1 MNMLQPNILVLKEG
15 TENRQGKEQ
24 IVSNINA
31 CQAIVEVVKTTL
43 GPRGMDKMI
52 LDENSTTISNDG
64 ATIIKLLNIEHPAA
78 KSLADVAMSQ
88 DNEVGDGTTSVMIF
102 AGELLKEAKQFIEDG
117 MSPQVII
124 NGYWNALQSAREKLA
139 ECAIKIDEKSQSEKR
154 KLLKCC
160 AETSM
165 NSKLIANYKEFFSEM
180 IVNAVEKLDD
190 YLDKDL
196 IGIKHV
202 TGGSI
207 TDSFLVDGVAF
218 KKTFSYAGFEQ
229 QPKKFENPKI
239 IILNVELELKAEKD
253 NAEVR
258 IEKPEEYQNIV
269 DAEWK
274 IILNKLENIYNSKAQ
289 VVLSKLPIGDIA
301 TQYFADRGIFC
312 AGRVPA
318 EDIVRVSKAT
328 GAMLLQ
334 TCNDINERSL
344 GTCGLFEEKQIGAE
358 RYNLFSNCP
367 KSKTATIILRG
378 GAEQFIEETERSIN
392 DAVMV
397 VRRATKA
404 TSIVPGGGAIEMELS
419 KHVRKFGMGINGKEQ
434 IVVLG
439 FARALECIPRT
450 LAANSGLDAVEIV
463 NKLRQKHDDK
473 DNEINNF
480 GVNCFEGGIVD
491 TYSQFVWEPTMLK
504 DNILNS
510 ATEAACSIISV
521 DQTVKNPK
529 SEQAQQ
535 DEKKR
540 ALQRANK
547 LKAAKQRN
555 QPKK

>member
-1 MNMLQPNILVLKEG
+1 M
-15 TENRQGKEQ
+15 
-24 IVSNINA
+24 
-31 CQAIVEVVKTTL
+31 
-43 GPRGMDKMI
+43 
-52 LDENSTTISNDG
+52 
-64 ATIIKLLNIEHPAA
+64 
-78 KSLADVAMSQ
+78 
-88 DNEVGDGTTSVMIF
+88 
-102 AGELLKEAKQFIEDG
+102 
-117 MSPQVII
+117 
-124 NGYWNALQSAREKLA
+124 
-139 ECAIKIDEKSQSEKR
+139 
-154 KLLKCC
+154 
-160 AETSM
+160 
-165 NSKLIANYKEFFSEM
+165 
-180 IVNAVEKLDD
+180 
-190 YLDKDL
+190 
-196 IGIKHV
+196 
-202 TGGSI
+202 
-207 TDSFLVDGVAF
+207 
-218 KKTFSYAGFEQ
+218 
-229 QPKKFENPKI
+229 
-239 IILNVELELKAEKD
+239 
-253 NAEVR
+253 
-258 IEKPEEYQNIV
+258 
-269 DAEWK
+269 
-274 IILNKLENIYNSKAQ
+274 
-289 VVLSKLPIGDIA
+289 
-301 TQYFADRGIFC
+301 
-312 AGRVPA
+312 
-318 EDIVRVSKAT
+318 
-328 GAMLLQ
+328 LQ
-334 TCNDINERSL
+334 TCNDINEKAL
-344 GTCGLFEEKQIGAE
+344 GTCGLFEEKQIVAE

-378 GAEQFIEETERSIN
+378 GAQQFIEETERSIN